1 MSSINLTLRYLHN
14 YTRHVIK
21 YRAVVLILICM
32 IMIAL
37 YGCDLRQQSHL
48 KNRIS
53 SQSEMKHG
61 RNLLNHGYNAQA
73 MKAFGRAV
81 ELAPSRFDACVTIAA
96 ILLSKDMYAESIPY
110 FEKAIAIPP
119 GSSDRPDETMDNIWD
134 SELYLSIGGAY
145 YGMGRIED
153 AENAYREALKLNP
166 KNSTAYNDWGY
177 MYADNGIKLD
187 EALKLTKRAV
197 EMRPREGAYVDSLG
211 WALFKKGRNA
221 EALKTLIKAA
231 KLSPSEVEIRYHL
244 GMAYESNRQ
253 LEAAFIEYRKA
264 LLLEPSHKPTLK
276 QIRDLHK

>member
-1 MSSINLTLRYLHN
+1 MSTRLIKIALVIILLATALAWRTNAYSQARRTASAYKNLKHGIYLLGEGKKKPAI
-14 YTRHVIK
+14 RAFD
-21 YRAVVLILICM
+21 RAVKL
-32 IMIAL
+32 A
-37 YGCDLRQQSHL
+37 H
-48 KNRIS
+48 
-53 SQSEMKHG
+53 SQ
-61 RNLLNHGYNAQA
+61 
-73 MKAFGRAV
+73 
-81 ELAPSRFDACVTIAA
+81 FDVCVTIAA
-96 ILLSKDMYAESIPY
+96 ILLSKDMYAESVPY

-134 SELYLSIGGAY
+134 SELHLSIGGAY
-145 YGMGRIED
+145 YSMGRIED
-153 AENAYREALKLNP
+153 AENAYRQALRLNCN
-166 KNSTAYNDWGY
+166 NSTAYNDWGY

-231 KLSPSEVEIRYHL
+231 KLSPFEAEIRYHL
-244 GMAYESNRQ
+244 GTVYEANGQ
-253 LEAAFIEYRKA
+253 PEAAFIEYRKA